1 MAIKECVER
10 LKPLIIALEKT
21 EDAINTTE
29 TRGNPIYAVN
39 DIKMAS
45 RAIDLAT
52 RIKDGI
58 PEEELSEI
66 KKHLL
71 EAREAAY
78 ARAEPRGSEESD
90 EPAARG
96 VREVLGEHKVEG
108 GAAEGVEKMPGE
120 VEKPLDLEELKKMVK
135 ELRGLDELERK
146 VKELKELDKEL
157 RAKIKELEERIAQL
171 EYQVGDMIMDR
182 VISDLERRVQRLEW
196 EVG

>member
-78 ARAEPRGSEESD
+78 AKKAPS
-90 EPAARG
+90 A
-96 VREVLGEHKVEG
+96 LGALGKLKD
-108 GAAEGVEKMPGE
+108 AILEKIL
-120 VEKPLDLEELKKMVK
+120 EKYHECAS
-135 ELRGLDELERK
+135 R
-146 VKELKELDKEL
+146 
-157 RAKIKELEERIAQL
+157 
-171 EYQVGDMIMDR
+171 
-182 VISDLERRVQRLEW
+182 
-196 EVG
+196 